1 MNPYSIREIPTSTIL
16 YRTSTKSFQN
26 ASLPH
31 GISASP
37 RLHSWTKPPREP
49 SHRGPDPQ
57 SWSNRALVCPTSHHL
72 YIYKTNKSPNINSH
86 SQYRYLPSM
95 ALICLGFG
103 ITNYIRSHPATTSAG
118 RDNQLTPQQLQ
129 LLESY
134 GNRNTLDDVERA
146 MEIYEV
152 PK

>member
-1 MNPYSIREIPTSTIL
+1 MRPFHT
-16 YRTSTKSFQN
+16 
-26 ASLPH
+26 ASQPH
-31 GISASP
+31 HIFTHRPSP
-37 RLHSWTKPPREP
+37 QVNRLTAAQTPKVGRIGRW
-49 SHRGPDPQ
+49 
-57 SWSNRALVCPTSHHL
+57 
-72 YIYKTNKSPNINSH
+72 
-86 SQYRYLPSM
+86 YLPSM

-103 ITNYIRSHPATTSAG
+103 ITNYIRSHPATSSAG
-118 RDNQLTPQQLQ
+118 RDNRLTPQQLQ